1 MSMLIAHAVDE
12 AFARLSTLYG
22 REFASKFEGDDIGAV
37 KAAWAREVAPLPRA
51 LDSIAWAL
59 RNLPERC
66 PNAIQ
71 FRNLCK
77 QAPHPHQ
84 VAMTSSTDPVRGPTP
99 YELDAIRAL
108 RDGIVL
114 RRPSRRWA
122 TDLLERAAGGDRI
135 STGAL
140 RMAMEVAGQG
150 SATPIAPQPLEPA
163 DEPFTFEFE
172 ENEP

>member
-22 REFASKFEGDDIGAV
+22 REFASKFEGDDVGAV
-37 KAAWAREVAPLPRA
+37 KAAWARELAPLPRA
-51 LDSIAWAL
+51 LDAIAWAL

-84 VAMTSSTDPVRGPTP
+84 VAMTSSTDPVRGPTLA
-99 YELDAIRAL
+99 ELDALKAL
-108 RDGIVL
+108 RDGIVFK
-114 RRPSRRWA
+114 RPGKQWA
-122 TDLLERAAGGDRI
+122 FDLLERAAGGDRI

-140 RMAMEVAGQG
+140 RMAMEVAGDRK
-150 SATPIAPQPLEPA
+150 SVV
-163 DEPFTFEFE
+163 
-172 ENEP
+172 